1 MNIYLAIGALL
12 SGIAALIHVGCI
24 VYGASWYRFF
34 GAGERMAILAES
46 GSRIPTMLTAGITCV
61 LSSWSIYALSG
72 AGLIVR
78 LPLLIPV
85 LVLVSGV
92 YSLRGIAGLFFI
104 RSPAL
109 GNTSA
114 FWFWSSTICLI
125 LGAVHLTGLVQIWH
139 GV

>member
-1 MNIYLAIGALL
+1 MNIYLAMGALL
-12 SGIAALIHVGCI
+12 SGIAALMHVGCI

-34 GAGERMAILAES
+34 GAGERMAFLAES
-46 GSRIPTMLTAGITCV
+46 GSRLPTMLTAGIVCV
-61 LSSWSIYALSG
+61 LSAWSIYALSG

-85 LVLVSGV
+85 LVLVTCV
-92 YSLRGIAGLFFI
+92 YLLRGLAGLFFI

-114 FWFWSSTICLI
+114 FWFWSSTICLL
-125 LGAVHLTGLVQIWH
+125 LGAVHLIGLVQIWN
-139 GV
+139 VI